1 MNFHALRPFV
11 LGCVLFWLAVFAI
24 WQAA

>member
-24 WQAA
+24 WQSL